1 MNCILYTN
9 YKILLFISIFNQF
22 LSVLIIFEN
31 ENEIFK
37 RIKWYKKKIEICY
50 KKGLKI
56 IFKLILISIIK

>member
-1 MNCILYTN
+1 MNCILYIIN
-9 YKILLFISIFNQF
+9 YKILFILIFNQF

>member
-22 LSVLIIFEN
+22 LSVLIIF